1 MMKAV
6 RIHQFGPPE
15 VMKIEEIPA
24 PIPGP
29 GQVLVAVKAVGIN
42 PVETYIRTG
51 QYPLKPTLPYTP
63 GGDASGVIEAVGDGV
78 RSVRVG
84 DRVYTAGSITGA
96 YAQKAVCNES
106 QIHPLPDQFSFAQG
120 AAVNIPYATAYRA
133 IFHRAKTRPGET
145 MLIHGASGG
154 VGLAAIQWAR
164 ATGITIIATAG
175 TDRGRQLVRDQG
187 AHHVLDHHDENRFA
201 RLMELTQGRGV
212 DVILEMLANVNLK
225 RDLEVMARFGRVV
238 VIGNRG
244 TIEIDPRA
252 TMGRDSSILGMTLMN
267 ASATDLA
274 EIHAAIGAGLQ
285 SGKLDPIVG
294 REMRLT
300 EAPRAHHEVIETN
313 AYGKIVLVP

>member
-1 MMKAV
+1 MKAV

-15 VMKIEEIPA
+15 VMKIEEIPD
-24 PIPGP
+24 PTPGP
-29 GQVLVAVKAVGIN
+29 GQVLIAVKAVGIN
-42 PVETYIRTG
+42 PVEAYIRTG

-63 GGDASGVIEAVGDGV
+63 GGDAAGVIEAVGDGV
-78 RSVRVG
+78 RSVRIG
-84 DRVYTAGSITGA
+84 DRVYTAGSLSGV
-96 YAQKAVCNES
+96 YAEKALCNES
-106 QIHPLPDQFSFAQG
+106 QVHPLPDRVSFAQG

-133 IFHRAKTRPGET
+133 IHHRANARPGET

-164 ATGITIIATAG
+164 GTGIAIIATAG

-187 AHHVLDHHDENRFA
+187 AHHVFDHRDENHFA
-201 RLMELTQGRGV
+201 KLMELTEGRGI

-225 RDLEVMARFGRVV
+225 RDLEVLARFGRVV

-252 TMGRDSSILGMTLMN
+252 TMARDASILGMTLMN
-267 ASATDLA
+267 ASSADLM
-274 EIHAAIGAGLQ
+274 EIHAAIKAGLQ
-285 SGKLDPIVG
+285 TGALDPIVG
-294 REMRLT
+294 REMPLT
-300 EAPRAHHEVIETN
+300 EAPRAHHEVIEST